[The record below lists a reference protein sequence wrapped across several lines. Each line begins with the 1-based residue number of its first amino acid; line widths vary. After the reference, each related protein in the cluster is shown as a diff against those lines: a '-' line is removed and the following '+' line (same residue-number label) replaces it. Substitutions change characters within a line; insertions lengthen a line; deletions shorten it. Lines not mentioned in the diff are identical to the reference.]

1 MRRGHT
7 GDDVSRV
14 AEEALAM
21 MLMAMM
27 AADDEES
34 LEWSGLGCTLERC
47 SMG

>member
-21 MLMAMM
+21 MMM
-27 AADDEES
+27 EADDEES
-34 LEWSGLGCTLERC
+34 LEWVGCTLGRC

>member
-14 AEEALAM
+14 AAEEALAM
-21 MLMAMM
+21 MMM
-27 AADDEES
+27 MMMEADDEES
-34 LEWSGLGCTLERC
+34 LEWVGCTLERC

>member
-21 MLMAMM
+21 MMM
-27 AADDEES
+27 MEADDEES
-34 LEWSGLGCTLERC
+34 LEWVGCTLERC

>member
-14 AEEALAM
+14 AAEEALAM
-21 MLMAMM
+21 MMM
-27 AADDEES
+27 EADDEES
-34 LEWSGLGCTLERC
+34 LEWVGCTLGRC

>member
-21 MLMAMM
+21 MMM
-27 AADDEES
+27 MEADDEES
-34 LEWSGLGCTLERC
+34 LEWVGCTLGRC